1 MTMPLVSIEDVPIQ
15 KFHQRLTISAAGGI
29 FVDGYVLSVIGVIIL
44 HATTVLQLSDFWQ
57 GMIAASSLI
66 GIFAGGLIGGWLT
79 SSLGRK
85 RLFYASPLI
94 FLVASIGQFYADSAA
109 MLFFWRI
116 IIGIGVGIEYP
127 AATAMLAE
135 FLPRKN
141 RGPRLAALSTC
152 WFAGA
157 AAAYIFG
164 EIILRTGGDEAWR
177 LVLASGAV
185 LGGALFA
192 MRLGTPESLRWLL
205 SKGRKEEAAVLV
217 KKIYGSDFS
226 IANIGED
233 TNTIRLPLKSI
244 LSAGYGK
251 RMFFVVT
258 FWTCAMLPV
267 FAVYAFAPKV
277 LSALKLDDDAGS
289 IGSIAITLFFVV
301 GCVVATKLINTLG
314 RRNVMIYSFLLAGIS
329 LMGLAGFQSS
339 SSYLVIL
346 FFSCYALFI
355 GGAQVLTFVY
365 PNEIFPTEIR
375 SFAVGVGTSFSRI
388 GAAIGTYLVPVSLNS
403 LGVSITM
410 LVAAG
415 ITFIGL
421 IVAILLAPETRS
433 LNLHEASA
441 LA

>member
-1 MTMPLVSIEDVPIQ
+1 MTMPTVSIEDVPIQ
-15 KFHQRLTISAAGGI
+15 KFHQRLTVSAAGGI
-29 FVDGYVLSVIGVIIL
+29 FVDGYVLSIIGVIIL
-44 HATTVLQLSDFWQ
+44 HATAALQLSDFWQ

-79 SSLGRK
+79 SILGRK
-85 RLFYASPLI
+85 RLFYASPII
-94 FLVASIGQFYADSAA
+94 FLIASIGQFYADSAE

-116 IIGIGVGIEYP
+116 VIGIGVGIEYP

-157 AAAYIFG
+157 AAAYLFG
-164 EIILRTGGDEAWR
+164 EVILRVGGDEAWR
-177 LVLASGAV
+177 WVLASGAV
-185 LGGALFA
+185 LGGLLFS

-205 SKGRKEEAAVLV
+205 SKGRKEEATVLV
-217 KKIYGSDFS
+217 KKIYGSHFTID
-226 IANIGED
+226 NVGED
-233 TNTIRLPLKSI
+233 STNARLPLKSI

-251 RMFFVVT
+251 RMFFVVA

-277 LSALKLDDDAGS
+277 LSALKLDNDAGS
-289 IGSIAITLFFVV
+289 IGSIVITVFFVI
-301 GCVVATKLINTLG
+301 GCIFATKCLNTLG
-314 RRNVMIYSFLLAGIS
+314 RRNTMIYSFLLAGIS
-329 LMGLAGFQSS
+329 LVGLAGFQSS
-339 SSYLVIL
+339 SGYMVIL

-375 SFAVGVGTSFSRI
+375 SFAVGIGTSFSRI
-388 GAAIGTYLVPVSLNS
+388 GAAVGTYLVPVSLSS

-410 LVAAG
+410 MVAAG
-415 ITFIGL
+415 ITFVGL
-421 IVAILLAPETRS
+421 LVAVLLAPETRS
-433 LNLHEASA
+433 LNLQEASA

>member
-1 MTMPLVSIEDVPIQ
+1 
-15 KFHQRLTISAAGGI
+15 
-29 FVDGYVLSVIGVIIL
+29 
-44 HATTVLQLSDFWQ
+44 
-57 GMIAASSLI
+57 
-66 GIFAGGLIGGWLT
+66 
-79 SSLGRK
+79 
-85 RLFYASPLI
+85 
-94 FLVASIGQFYADSAA
+94 
-109 MLFFWRI
+109 
-116 IIGIGVGIEYP
+116 
-127 AATAMLAE
+127 
-135 FLPRKN
+135 
-141 RGPRLAALSTC
+141 
-152 WFAGA
+152 
-157 AAAYIFG
+157 
-164 EIILRTGGDEAWR
+164 
-177 LVLASGAV
+177 
-185 LGGALFA
+185 